1 MNVIIEDDEELLAM
15 CYGGIMLRNKVL
27 CELQVIFLAVRYS
40 ALSHVRARHTSSSYI
55 FSGHTPLFYTF
66 QPLFRARWKGENNS
80 KI

>member
-27 CELQVIFLAVRYS
+27 CELQVIFPRCAIFSTFTCSCAQHKLVY
-40 ALSHVRARHTSSSYI
+40 
-55 FSGHTPLFYTF
+55 FSGHTPLFRTF
-66 QPLFRARWKGENNS
+66 QRLLRARWKDENNS